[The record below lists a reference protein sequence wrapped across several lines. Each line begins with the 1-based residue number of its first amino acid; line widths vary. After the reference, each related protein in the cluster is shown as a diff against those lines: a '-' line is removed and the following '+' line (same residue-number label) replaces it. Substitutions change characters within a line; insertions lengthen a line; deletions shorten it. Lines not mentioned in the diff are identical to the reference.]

1 MITRTFLTK
10 CNTIINDSTE
20 NFGLY
25 PICMLNH
32 GFIKSRVLISF
43 DLDKIKSL
51 SDDGVYVDKTKL
63 KYFLKMYNCGSLY
76 PKQHENILLSRDKNG
91 IKKRANGFNII
102 AIRIPMQ
109 WERGNGFDYS
119 SDVWFTGD
127 SSVSHEGSNW
137 YYSKLGTK
145 WKNSGIYTDNEIIE
159 EYQKF
164 KDGES
169 SIIVA
174 EQHFLYGNEH
184 MKLDITDY
192 ITNLLSSGDDN
203 YGLCLAFAP
212 TDENA
217 EVEYTQYVGF
227 FSDRTNTFYHP
238 VIETVYADSISDD
251 RNRFHI
257 GKRNRLYLYSNIG
270 GELKNLD
277 ETPICTIDGTECDV
291 THQSKGVYYADVKL
305 SSPRYTENMI
315 IEDIWSNIKYDGDE
329 LDDIYMEFVTLP
341 SNTFFKLG
349 KSVPEARKTTLVVNG
364 IHNDEK
370 LNRGE
375 IREVSVDFMKPYSH
389 KKEFINGKAYYR
401 LYVMDGSKE
410 VDVIEWDQINMCCD
424 YNYFSINTSEL
435 LPQEY
440 RIDIKVDN
448 GRESLFYKNELIFK
462 VISNSTNQRM

>member
-91 IKKRANGFNII
+91 IKKRANGFDII

-217 EVEYTQYVGF
+217 DVEYTQYVGF
-227 FSDRTNTFYHP
+227 FSDKTNTFYHP

-257 GKRNRLYLYSNIG
+257 GKSNRLYLYSNIG
-270 GELKNLD
+270 GEL
-277 ETPICTIDGTECDV
+277 
-291 THQSKGVYYADVKL
+291 
-305 SSPRYTENMI
+305 
-315 IEDIWSNIKYDGDE
+315 
-329 LDDIYMEFVTLP
+329 
-341 SNTFFKLG
+341 
-349 KSVPEARKTTLVVNG
+349 
-364 IHNDEK
+364 
-370 LNRGE
+370 
-375 IREVSVDFMKPYSH
+375 
-389 KKEFINGKAYYR
+389 
-401 LYVMDGSKE
+401 
-410 VDVIEWDQINMCCD
+410 
-424 YNYFSINTSEL
+424 
-435 LPQEY
+435 
-440 RIDIKVDN
+440 
-448 GRESLFYKNELIFK
+448 
-462 VISNSTNQRM
+462 